1 MNDGEFIELLN
12 LYVDKEISPE
22 DALRLEAE
30 VAASPERRRVYDQ
43 YCRMQRACSILA
55 EEFAAKAAA
64 RPESFAEEARAPLAP
79 SLAPYLVGLAAA
91 ACLVA
96 VLVVRERGTGP
107 VTAPPAV
114 AAEGSAGRPAANAV
128 EPAPAPEPMT
138 AVFSARIAASPAE
151 SSGSR
156 TLFAV
161 EDAAASQLPQLNWI
175 EEIRMPPLRAAA
187 DAGLVIRARPE
198 LVAPVPNTVPG
209 GREAEK
215 PAEMAAFRFQR

>member
-12 LYVDKEISPE
+12 LYVDKEIRPE

-55 EEFAAKAAA
+55 EEFAADAAA
-64 RPESFAEEARAPLAP
+64 RPEGFAEEVRAPLAP
-79 SLAPYLVGLAAA
+79 SMAPYLVGLAAA

-96 VLVVRERGTGP
+96 VIVLRDRGDGSSK
-107 VTAPPAV
+107 APAAV
-114 AAEGSAGRPAANAV
+114 AVATSAARPAAEAL
-128 EPAPAPEPMT
+128 EFAPAPEPMT
-138 AVFSARIAASPAE
+138 AVFSARIGAAPAE
-151 SSGSR
+151 SPGAR

-161 EDAAASQLPQLNWI
+161 EDAAGSQLAQLNWI
-175 EEIRMPPLRAAA
+175 QEIRMPPVRAAA
-187 DAGLVIRARPE
+187 DAELVFRAKPE
-198 LVAPVPNTVPG
+198 LVAPVPSTAPG
-209 GREAEK
+209 RREADQ